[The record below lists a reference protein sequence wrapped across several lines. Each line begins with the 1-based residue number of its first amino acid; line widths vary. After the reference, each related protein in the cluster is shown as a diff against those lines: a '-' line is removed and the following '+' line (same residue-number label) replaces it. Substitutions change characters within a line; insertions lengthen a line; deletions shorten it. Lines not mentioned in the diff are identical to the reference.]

1 MSDPTQPFPGEP
13 KSPFQP
19 GAAAP
24 SGKRNALLAAAGLG
38 LCAIGVAAGMAF
50 KSAPAD
56 TPVAATPAASMMVSP
71 TALAPQGGTA
81 ANTAPAPVAAAPQAL
96 AAPVTPVPAAVQ
108 QQAPATYAQQQQQQ
122 QQQQPVA
129 YSQQPPAPVQT
140 STGNGVPNYGT
151 GQAPVRV
158 AQAPQAAPRPT
169 VCATCGV
176 VEDVT
181 AVRQKGEGT
190 GLGAVAGG
198 ALGGILGHQVGGGNG
213 RTALTVLGAVGG
225 GFAGHEVEQRARA
238 TTSYDVRVR
247 MDNGAIRHF
256 TRQSPPPVGERVT
269 VDSRGMRI
277 ASR

>member
-19 GAAAP
+19 GAVA
-24 SGKRNALLAAAGLG
+24 STGKRNGLLAVAGLA
-38 LCAIGVAAGMAF
+38 LCAVGVAAGMAF
-50 KSAPAD
+50 KSAPAE
-56 TPVAATPAASMMVSP
+56 
-71 TALAPQGGTA
+71 
-81 ANTAPAPVAAAPQAL
+81 APVAAPQAMMSTPQGAAVANVAPATVPAQQAPAL
-96 AAPVTPVPAAVQ
+96 VAASPTAPPQAPVTYVPQQPPATSQQPPVNYAQ
-108 QQAPATYAQQQQQQ
+108 QQAP
-122 QQQQPVA
+122 
-129 YSQQPPAPVQT
+129 VQAAG
-140 STGNGVPNYGT
+140 GNGVPNYGP

-158 AQAPQAAPRPT
+158 AQAPQAAPRPA
-169 VCATCGV
+169 VCSTCGV
-176 VEDVT
+176 VEEVT

-225 GFAGHEVEQRARA
+225 GFAGHEVEQRARS

-247 MDNGAIRHF
+247 MDNGAVRHF

-269 VDSRGMRI
+269 VDNRGMRI